1 MNIHGNV
8 AKGYE
13 GVRDTFQ
20 RNFAEHGEVGAGC
33 CVRVD
38 GEMVVDLW
46 GGTADPATG
55 RAWEADTP
63 SLIFSATKGLTAICI
78 HRLVQ
83 QGLLDL
89 DAPVARYW
97 PEFAVADK
105 GSIPVRWVLS
115 HRAGVPAVDQ
125 PFTLT
130 DLLDW
135 HGVVAAVAA
144 QKPEWAPGSKHG
156 YHARTF
162 GWIVGEIVRRI
173 TGRSPGQ
180 FFAEDV
186 ARPLGLDCWIGLPEE
201 IEPRVAAI
209 VPPDPVTDPQTLAMM
224 EQIMGPHT
232 LLGRVMNKPD
242 DLFTYDQ
249 RRSGPCSERAYTLQ
263 LGLLALVDGVLECG
277 RERVRLCRRRRLAR
291 IRRSR
296 SWARLC
302 VHPEPDGSHGL
313 RPVEWTRER
322 RLSSAV
328 ATSRPRTFPREP
340 GCVVEGETRGA
351 RLRRE
356 SRRRRSS
363 RGRRCVPG
371 LPASAAIATSPRAQI
386 AQER

>member
-249 RRSGPCSERAYTLQ
+249 RWNTRPYHAAEMPSTNGIGTARAVSKLYAACIGEVDGMRLLDPETLEA
-263 LGLLALVDGVLECG
+263 ALVEQSAGPDHVLSVPTRFSSGFSLSWTVSLSAGESAFG
-277 RERVRLCRRRRLAR
+277 YAGAGGSLGFADPEAGLAFAYIPNR
-291 IRRSR
+291 MVLTDF
-296 SWARLC
+296 A
-302 VHPEPDGSHGL
+302 
-313 RPVEWTRER
+313 
-322 RLSSAV
+322 
-328 ATSRPRTFPREP
+328 
-340 GCVVEGETRGA
+340 
-351 RLRRE
+351 
-356 SRRRRSS
+356 RSS
-363 RGRRCVPG
+363 G
-371 LPASAAIATSPRAQI
+371 LVNAVYRAL
-386 AQER
+386 